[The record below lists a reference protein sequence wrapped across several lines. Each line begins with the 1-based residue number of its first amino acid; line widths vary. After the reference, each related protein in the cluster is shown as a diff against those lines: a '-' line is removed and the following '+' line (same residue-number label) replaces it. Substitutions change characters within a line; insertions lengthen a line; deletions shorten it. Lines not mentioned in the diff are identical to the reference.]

1 MIKRRAVLQLERG
14 EGCGAQL
21 QDTVAPESS
30 RPTHL
35 GPIRT
40 DDRGP
45 LRLEADED
53 ASAAACDDR

>member
-1 MIKRRAVLQLERG
+1 MTGLLDPDAS
-14 EGCGAQL
+14 GAQL
-21 QDTVAPESS
+21 QDTIAPERG

-53 ASAAACDDR
+53 APAAARDNR